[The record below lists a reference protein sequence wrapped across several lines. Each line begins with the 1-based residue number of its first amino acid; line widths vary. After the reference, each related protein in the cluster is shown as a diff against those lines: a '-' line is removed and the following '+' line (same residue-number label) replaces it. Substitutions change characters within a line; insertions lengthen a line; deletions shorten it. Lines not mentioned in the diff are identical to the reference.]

1 MWKGER
7 KRERGGGRVSV
18 RTMATMATG
27 SEISNKMPSRGFINV
42 ASPMCSLAHKTTP
55 DTGCTQIK
63 ATCSGCLFYECERKQ
78 NLLQSWHCVKH
89 EITRRTGQTRALD
102 EGTPFSHSQIPLP
115 LPIPLSLLN
124 SSLSESQLLRL
135 NCQHP
140 GEQQQQRAVVK
151 AVAPRAMPPH
161 RQLPRNHFVC
171 VFNASG
177 VDCYN
182 NIAHRAD
189 LRL

>member
-1 MWKGER
+1 M
-7 KRERGGGRVSV
+7 
-18 RTMATMATG
+18 
-27 SEISNKMPSRGFINV
+27 
-42 ASPMCSLAHKTTP
+42 
-55 DTGCTQIK
+55 
-63 ATCSGCLFYECERKQ
+63 
-78 NLLQSWHCVKH
+78 
-89 EITRRTGQTRALD
+89 RRTGQTRALD

-115 LPIPLSLLN
+115 LPIPLPFLN
-124 SSLSESQLLRL
+124 SSLSALQLLRL

-161 RQLPRNHFVC
+161 LQLSLRAALPRNHFVC